1 MQGLKIMFQLV
12 DDALPSLFKR
22 QSLLI
27 ATLHSITRVY

>member
-1 MQGLKIMFQLV
+1 MFQLAG
-12 DDALPSLFKR
+12 DLPSLFKG

>member
-1 MQGLKIMFQLV
+1 MQGLKIMFQLAG
-12 DDALPSLFKR
+12 DAASLFKR